1 MLPMAPLTAALIT
14 GDVFLKSQTLLTTR
28 TAHAE
33 QAATKCVK
41 WALDAF
47 NQKGECLHGLRR

>member
-1 MLPMAPLTAALIT
+1 MLPMAPLAAALIT
-14 GDVFLKSQTLLTTR
+14 GEVLTSQTLLTTR